1 MQPTIAKF
9 FRETNPLR
17 KYTGSVLSP
26 YHHPAVTLTSNAITL
41 PIPYIQEDL
50 STIRY

>member
-26 YHHPAVTLTSNAITL
+26 YHHPAVTLTLYAITL
-41 PIPYIQEDL
+41 PTPYIQEDL